1 MATQQETARPDL
13 SSLRIQDGKRKN
25 SGAGKRVFWASVPIV
40 LLAFLAAASFAFR
53 NRKPEVEVAA
63 AVKPATGPSGVLN
76 ASGYLTPRQRATIAA
91 KITGRVTGVFFDE
104 GTRVADGQLL
114 ATLDDSDV
122 VRALDAAKADRDSS
136 QAAIA
141 DFEVQLHNA
150 QIELRRAQELLK
162 AGVQTQQAVD
172 TAEMTADSLR
182 AKIALAK
189 QQVVASE
196 ARIREQQQAVDN
208 CTIKAPFAGI
218 VVSKDAQ
225 VGEMVSPVSAGG
237 GFTRTGIAT
246 IVNLHSNEI
255 EVDVSES
262 YIAKVKPDQAVN
274 AVLDAYP
281 DVTFPGKVRTVIPTA
296 DRQKA
301 TVKVRISFTDD
312 SHVKLMD
319 PASDPRILPDMG
331 VKVTFL
337 DEEDKPKASA
347 KGKPEEPAFVA
358 MVPQAAIRNDGATK
372 YVFVV
377 NNGSLQ
383 RHAVT
388 VGPARGSDVEILAG
402 LQPGA
407 QVVVKG
413 PEGLSDGQAVQLK
426 Q

>member
-1 MATQQETARPDL
+1 
-13 SSLRIQDGKRKN
+13 
-25 SGAGKRVFWASVPIV
+25 
-40 LLAFLAAASFAFR
+40 
-53 NRKPEVEVAA
+53 
-63 AVKPATGPSGVLN
+63 
-76 ASGYLTPRQRATIAA
+76 
-91 KITGRVTGVFFDE
+91 
-104 GTRVADGQLL
+104 
-114 ATLDDSDV
+114 
-122 VRALDAAKADRDSS
+122 
-136 QAAIA
+136 
-141 DFEVQLHNA
+141 
-150 QIELRRAQELLK
+150 
-162 AGVQTQQAVD
+162 
-172 TAEMTADSLR
+172 
-182 AKIALAK
+182 
-189 QQVVASE
+189 
-196 ARIREQQQAVDN
+196 VDN

-262 YIAKVKPDQAVN
+262 YIAKVKANQAVN

-281 DVTFPGKVRTVIPTA
+281 DATFPGKVRTVIPTA

-337 DEEDKPKASA
+337 DEEDKPKANA